1 MMHLKQRKECTLK
14 LKKNFKK
21 NEKIMQQKQRQL
33 CNIKRE
39 NYATKKQENY
49 SQKQRMHLIKAKD
62 KEAPSV

>member
-1 MMHLKQRKECTLK
+1 
-14 LKKNFKK
+14 
-21 NEKIMQQKQRQL
+21 MQ
-33 CNIKRE
+33 IKRE